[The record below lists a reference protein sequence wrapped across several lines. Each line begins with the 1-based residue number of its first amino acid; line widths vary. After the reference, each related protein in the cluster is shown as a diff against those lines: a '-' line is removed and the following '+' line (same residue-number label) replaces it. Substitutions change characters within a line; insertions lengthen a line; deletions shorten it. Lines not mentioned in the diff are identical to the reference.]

1 MREAGFLARPKR
13 MSQARGGARSE
24 KKDSADS
31 PGDEM
36 FFISKEMVEQVAKEW
51 GVKRMMMEVEYVK
64 V

>member
-1 MREAGFLARPKR
+1 